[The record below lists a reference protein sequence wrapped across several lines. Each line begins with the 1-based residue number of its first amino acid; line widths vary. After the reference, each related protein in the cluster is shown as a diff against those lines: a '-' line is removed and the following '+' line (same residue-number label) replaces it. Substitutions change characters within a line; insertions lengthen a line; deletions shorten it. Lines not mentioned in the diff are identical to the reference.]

1 MISAIVL
8 EQTFPNGGGK
18 KKKSRT
24 VQVGTACINHPSIV
38 RSKDGRERVSLLFEL
53 PFVLACLLPTAIV
66 IVVNGFCTRKSSF
79 SSYREIHAA
88 KFNSSPP
95 LPPNRRRKHS
105 FSSRMESRSR
115 ERGAREDWWK
125 GVGAVDRD
133 EGRKVEGVRDG
144 KKSSRNPGSAPLR
157 HRKRCNEVSTH
168 GATEAMNRYHRDMRA
183 YNHTS
188 LR

>member
-8 EQTFPNGGGK
+8 EQTFPNGGK

-66 IVVNGFCTRKSSF
+66 IVVNGFCKRKSSF
-79 SSYREIHAA
+79 SSYRDIHAA

-95 LPPNRRRKHS
+95 P
-105 FSSRMESRSR
+105 ESA
-115 ERGAREDWWK
+115 EETFFLFAN
-125 GVGAVDRD
+125 
-133 EGRKVEGVRDG
+133 G
-144 KKSSRNPGSAPLR
+144 KSIA
-157 HRKRCNEVSTH
+157 
-168 GATEAMNRYHRDMRA
+168 
-183 YNHTS
+183 
-188 LR
+188 